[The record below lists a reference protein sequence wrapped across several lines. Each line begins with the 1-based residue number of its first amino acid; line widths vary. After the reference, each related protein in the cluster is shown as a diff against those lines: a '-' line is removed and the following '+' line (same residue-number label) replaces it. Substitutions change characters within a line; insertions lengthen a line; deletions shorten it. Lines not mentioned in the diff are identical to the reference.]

1 MLTISGI
8 DGLRS
13 RVGEE
18 LGVSDWHT
26 VTQAHIDAFA
36 SATDDY
42 ERIHVDPERAKETP
56 WGVTI
61 AHGLY
66 TLSLG
71 PKFLYEMF
79 STEEIPLALNYGFD
93 KVRFLSPVPVGSRV
107 RMRATLEAVDDT
119 GAGRPR
125 ADRADVRA
133 RGPGASPSAS
143 RSPSSCTSRTHEHG
157 AARRHPAWSRSARS
171 GPARSARW
179 CWPTSAPTSCASTA

>member
-1 MLTISGI
+1 MLTITGI

-36 SATDDY
+36 AATDDY

-71 PKFLYEMF
+71 PKFLYEIF
-79 STEEIPLALNYGFD
+79 ATEDIPLALNYGFD
-93 KVRFLSPVPVGSRV
+93 KVRFISPVPVGSRV
-107 RMRATLEAVDDT
+107 RMRAALEAVD
-119 GAGRPR
+119 RI
-125 ADRADVRA
+125 DRGVRVRIRQTFEREGQDKPVCVA
-133 RGPGASPSAS
+133 ESLVMYL
-143 RSPSSCTSRTHEHG
+143 E
-157 AARRHPAWSRSARS
+157 
-171 GPARSARW
+171 
-179 CWPTSAPTSCASTA
+179 TA

>member
-71 PKFLYEMF
+71 PKFLYEIMQMADV
-79 STEEIPLALNYGFD
+79 PLALNYGFNR
-93 KVRFLSPVPVGSRV
+93 VRFISPLPVNSNV
-107 RMRATLEAVDDT
+107 RMRAVLQSVEDT
-119 GAGRPR
+119 EGGIVATVKQTFEREGQDKPVCV
-125 ADRADVRA
+125 AESGVLYFDHD
-133 RGPGASPSAS
+133 P
-143 RSPSSCTSRTHEHG
+143 
-157 AARRHPAWSRSARS
+157 AAR
-171 GPARSARW
+171 
-179 CWPTSAPTSCASTA
+179 